1 MFSAVVKVEDDGR
14 VGKIQQFATKAEA
27 ERHVKMFS
35 DRYPD
40 AQVVADL
47 DAPIKHWRLVSGSW
61 VIDKPVEDLDALDQE
76 ALNAA
81 LTAEG
86 SVLRAV
92 VELLLERDTQMT
104 EAVASATS
112 LANLKASFPKPVTR
126 QQFMQALRRK
136 MR

>member
-1 MFSAVVKVEDDGR
+1 MFYAIMKTSELGWVE
-14 VGKIQQFATKAEA
+14 KFAKFDTKAEA
-27 ERHVKMFS
+27 ESHVDRFS

-40 AQVVADL
+40 AQVVEDL
-47 DAPIKHWRLVSGSW
+47 GAPIEDWRLVSGSW
-61 VIDKPVEDLDALDQE
+61 AVDPPAVDLDAIDQE
-76 ALNAA
+76 ALNAT
-81 LTAEG
+81 LTVKG

-126 QQFMQALRRK
+126 EQFVQALKRK